1 MVLFSF
7 MLFHHMKPFWLPR
20 NAHVNKSDKSVLMF
34 VSHHKLRQNL
44 GSPSKCQSIDLPAV
58 H

>member
-1 MVLFSF
+1 MLFSF
-7 MLFHHMKPFWLPR
+7 TLFHDETFWLPR

-34 VSHHKLRQNL
+34 VAHHKLRQNF